1 MIPIKP
7 PKIAFIAA
15 TTPIILVINVLL
27 NDGKARSTRGASF
40 CHVDRI
46 RAFIQEMDVI
56 TDGNQKWQG
65 TAPSFRNKA
74 VNRINIDMFELIE
87 VLHWLNLP
95 ISIRAD
101 PKAWARKYLRA
112 ASVSWFD
119 FMLRMRGI
127 NLIKFSSIATQAR
140 NQLGLDRAISV
151 LATRVDE
158 KMKVD
163 GVSGNIKTWRS
174 WTPK

>member
-1 MIPIKP
+1 M
-7 PKIAFIAA
+7 AFIAA
-15 TTPIILVINVLL
+15 TTPIILDMKILL
-27 NDGKARSTRGASF
+27 NNGKARSISGANF

-46 RAFIQEMDVI
+46 RAFIQEIDVI
-56 TDGNQKWQG
+56 TDGNQKWHG
-65 TAPSFRNKA
+65 TAPSFKNRA
-74 VNRINIDMFELIE
+74 VNKMNIDIFELIE

-95 ISIRAD
+95 INIRAD
-101 PKAWARKYLRA
+101 PRAWAKKYLRA

-119 FMLRMRGI
+119 FVLRIRGI
-127 NLIKFSSIATQAR
+127 KLIKFSSMATQAR

-151 LATRVDE
+151 LAIRVNE

-163 GVSGNIKTWRS
+163 GVNENIKTWRS